1 MTAEWLSNDNG
12 PVPLAIVGEA
22 DKISYREGGEKC
34 DAGLAGHEGLYS
46 RPVSI
51 GILGDF
57 TESGGKLAREP
68 ARVHGNG
75 LTDNSLAPPFGQ
87 KNAPARCTSLRC
99 KPSAA
104 AG

>member
-1 MTAEWLSNDNG
+1 MTLTSG
-12 PVPLAIVGEA
+12 AIA
-22 DKISYREGGEKC
+22 DFGRSKRDKLHGGRGKC
-34 DAGLAGHEGLYS
+34 DAGLAGHEGFYS

-68 ARVHGNG
+68 VRLCGMIRWHHFE
-75 LTDNSLAPPFGQ
+75 PPFGQ
-87 KNAPARCTSLRC
+87 KNALVRCAGLRY